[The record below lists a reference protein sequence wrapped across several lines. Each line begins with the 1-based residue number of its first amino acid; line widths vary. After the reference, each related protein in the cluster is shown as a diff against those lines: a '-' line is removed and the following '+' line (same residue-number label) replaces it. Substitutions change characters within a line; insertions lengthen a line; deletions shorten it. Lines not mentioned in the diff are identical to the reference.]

1 MSETAP
7 FGGQPYAG
15 QPPHPAQPPTFL
27 APVVPPSTVAGTVTV
42 TGPPH
47 PADDRTP
54 AEHPRGQPAD
64 AEAPQEPPAAPP
76 VPQGPVPFL
85 RGDFAL
91 YATPDNALVLAYRP
105 DGTPEDRQ
113 LVVPAFILDMAARQS
128 GQTTAQLIS
137 RLKEGI

>member
-1 MSETAP
+1 MVTL
-7 FGGQPYAG
+7 
-15 QPPHPAQPPTFL
+15 L
-27 APVVPPSTVAGTVTV
+27 APVEPSPGTVTASA
-42 TGPPH
+42 P

-54 AEHPRGQPAD
+54 AEHPPGAQEPAAD
-64 AEAPQEPPAAPP
+64 APAVAVTATPLREFRAYCQRCDGVHPPHKECPGPAPA
-76 VPQGPVPFL
+76 GPVPFL

-105 DGTPEDRQ
+105 DGTSEDRQ

-137 RLKEGI
+137 RLQEGI